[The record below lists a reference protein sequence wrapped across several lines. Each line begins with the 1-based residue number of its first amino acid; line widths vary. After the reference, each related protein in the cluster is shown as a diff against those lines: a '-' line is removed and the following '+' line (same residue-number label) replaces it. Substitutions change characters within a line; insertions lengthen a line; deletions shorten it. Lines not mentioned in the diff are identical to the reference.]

1 MPLMPDISTHGFWI
15 DWSLAII
22 TVVTILVA
30 ILSFALIAMAM
41 VNFRQRKN
49 PTATRHMSGW
59 ITRFI
64 ILDIIMIVFDIV
76 ISVYSTIGW
85 SEIMVRGEESLIRKH
100 GEAVH
105 VNVVAR
111 QFFWAFNYP
120 GLDATFGTADDF
132 TLANQLVVPEN
143 RLVLLALTAGDTIH
157 SFAAPHLRIKYDV
170 IPGRET
176 RVWFVAK
183 DAAREDPYPVMCT
196 ELCGLGHFQM
206 LANINVLNQE
216 DYTRWLETR
225 TLTVG
230 AP

>member
-15 DWSLAII
+15 DWSLGII
-22 TVVTILVA
+22 TVVTVLVA

-64 ILDIIMIVFDIV
+64 ILDIIMIIFDIV
-76 ISVYSTIGW
+76 ISIYSTIGW
-85 SEIMVRGEESLIRKH
+85 TEIMVLGDETLIRKH

-120 GLDATFGTADDF
+120 GADATFGTADDF

-143 RLVLLALTAGDTIH
+143 TLVFLALTAGDTIH

-176 RVWFVAK
+176 RVWFKATQTG
-183 DAAREDPYPVMCT
+183 EYPAMCT

-206 LANINVLNQE
+206 IANINVLSQP
-216 DYTRWLETR
+216 DYDRWLETR

>member
-15 DWSLAII
+15 DWSLGII

-30 ILSFALIAMAM
+30 ILSFALIAIAM
-41 VNFRQRKN
+41 VNFGQRKN

-64 ILDIIMIVFDIV
+64 ILDIIMIIFDIV

-85 SEIMVRGEESLIRKH
+85 TEIMVLGDETLIRKH

-120 GLDATFGTADDF
+120 GADATFGTADDF

-143 RLVLLALTAGDTIH
+143 KLVLLALTAGDTIH

-176 RVWFVAK
+176 RVWFKATQTG
-183 DAAREDPYPVMCT
+183 EYPAMCT

-206 LANINVLNQE
+206 IANINVLSQP
-216 DYTRWLETR
+216 DYDRWLETR

>member
-15 DWSLAII
+15 DWSLGII
-22 TVVTILVA
+22 TVVTVLVA

-64 ILDIIMIVFDIV
+64 ILDIIMIIFDIV

-85 SEIMVRGEESLIRKH
+85 TEIMVLGDETLIRKH

-120 GLDATFGTADDF
+120 GADATFGTADDF

-143 RLVLLALTAGDTIH
+143 KLVLLALTAGDTIH

-176 RVWFVAK
+176 RVWFKATQTG
-183 DAAREDPYPVMCT
+183 EYPAMCT

-206 LANINVLNQE
+206 IANINVLSQP
-216 DYTRWLETR
+216 DYARWLETR

>member
-1 MPLMPDISTHGFWI
+1 MPDISTHGFWI
-15 DWSLAII
+15 DWSLGII
-22 TVVTILVA
+22 TVVTVLVA

-64 ILDIIMIVFDIV
+64 ILDIIMIIFDIV

-85 SEIMVRGEESLIRKH
+85 TEIMVLGDETLIRKH

-120 GLDATFGTADDF
+120 GADATFGTADDF

-143 RLVLLALTAGDTIH
+143 KLVLLALTAGDTIH

-176 RVWFVAK
+176 RVWFKATQTG
-183 DAAREDPYPVMCT
+183 EYPAMCT

-206 LANINVLNQE
+206 IANINVLSQP
-216 DYTRWLETR
+216 DYARWLETR

>member
-15 DWSLAII
+15 DWSLGII
-22 TVVTILVA
+22 TVVTVLVA

-64 ILDIIMIVFDIV
+64 ILDIIMIIFDIV

-85 SEIMVRGEESLIRKH
+85 TEIMVLGDETLIRKH

-105 VNVVAR
+105 VNVVGR

-120 GLDATFGTADDF
+120 GADATFGTADDF

-143 RLVLLALTAGDTIH
+143 KLVLLALTAGDTIH

-176 RVWFVAK
+176 RVWFKATQTG
-183 DAAREDPYPVMCT
+183 EYPAMCT

-206 LANINVLNQE
+206 IANINVLSQP
-216 DYTRWLETR
+216 DYARWLETR

>member
-15 DWSLAII
+15 DWSLGII
-22 TVVTILVA
+22 TVVTVLVA

-64 ILDIIMIVFDIV
+64 ILDIIMIIFDIV
-76 ISVYSTIGW
+76 ISIYSTIGW
-85 SEIMVRGEESLIRKH
+85 AEIMVRGDESLIRKH

-120 GLDATFGTADDF
+120 GADATFGTADDF

-143 RLVLLALTAGDTIH
+143 KLVLLALTAGDTIH

-176 RVWFVAK
+176 RVWFKATQTG
-183 DAAREDPYPVMCT
+183 EYPAMCT

-206 LANINVLNQE
+206 IANINVLSQP
-216 DYTRWLETR
+216 DYARWLETR